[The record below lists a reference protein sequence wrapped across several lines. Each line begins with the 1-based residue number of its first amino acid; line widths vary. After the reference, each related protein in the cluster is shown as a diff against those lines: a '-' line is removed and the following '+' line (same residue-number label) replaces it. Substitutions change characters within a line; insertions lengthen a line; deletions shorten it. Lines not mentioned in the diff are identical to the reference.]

1 MFVGRKRELE
11 QLQDAY
17 DYPGSGF
24 IIVYGRRRVGKTELL
39 NRFAAD
45 KKAMYHA
52 CTESTDLQQ
61 MHDFRGSLLRTGAL
75 VEDIQDWNYL
85 FKSILDISPCPN
97 GKRVAII
104 DEFPYMATKNRSVPS
119 ILQNLWDS
127 VFSKKDILLILC
139 GSSVSFI
146 EEEILGSKNPLYG
159 RMTGIIRLAPLP
171 FRDSVKLLGKY
182 SDEDK
187 LKIYAMTGGI
197 PFYLSLFAKHGD
209 VEKAVKK
216 ELLHNGS
223 VLYNETDFLLKQE
236 LRDLSVY
243 NALIKAIALGC
254 TKMGE
259 ISQSAMVDTSVASPY
274 LQTLAEL
281 GIVTKEYPV
290 GTGPKGKKNPMRGIY
305 RISDPFFRTWYTFVF
320 PFRTLL
326 DSGGTDIVYE
336 TAVKDRLN
344 MFASMPFENICKE
357 FLMSLNIRGEL
368 PFVFTDIGRWW
379 DKKGEIDIVAVDI
392 TGKKIIAGECKCK
405 SRAFD
410 LREYMDAIKMQIGDG
425 DAEVFRYM
433 FSANGFEDG
442 IAERAEDD
450 GVVLVTLKDIIAEAD
465 R

>member
-61 MHDFRGSLLRTGAL
+61 MRDFRDSLLRAGAHA
-75 VEDIQDWNYL
+75 EDVRDWAYL
-85 FKSILDISPCPN
+85 FKSVLGIAPNPN
-97 GKRVAII
+97 GKKVAII
-104 DEFPYMATKNRSVPS
+104 DEFPYMAAKNGSVPS
-119 ILQNLWDS
+119 ILQNLWDG
-127 VFSKKDILLILC
+127 VFSKENVLLILC

-159 RMTGIIRLAPLP
+159 RMTGIIKLAPLP

-182 SDEDK
+182 SDTDK
-187 LKIYAMTGGI
+187 VKIYAMTGGI

-216 ELLHNGS
+216 ELLHSGS
-223 VLYNETDFLLKQE
+223 VLYNEAEFLLKQE

-254 TKMGE
+254 TKIGE
-259 ISQSAMVDTSVASPY
+259 ISQSAMVGASAASPY

-290 GTGPKGKKNPMRGIY
+290 GTGPRGNKNPMRGVY

-326 DSGGTDIVYE
+326 DSGGADIVYD
-336 TAVKDRLN
+336 TVVKDRLN
-344 MFASMPFENICKE
+344 MFASIPFENICRE
-357 FLMSLNIRGEL
+357 YLMSLNIRGEL

-392 TGKKIIAGECKCK
+392 TGKKIIAGECKFK
-405 SRAFD
+405 SAVFN
-410 LREYMDAIKMQIGDG
+410 LSEYMDAVSMKME

-442 IAERAEDD
+442 IAGKAGKD
-450 GVVLVTLKDIIAEAD
+450 GVVLVTLKDIIAEAM